1 MKHNYL
7 TTAWLVLLLALLFGA
22 SLAGV
27 QTALKDRID
36 ANKLA
41 ETYKQIP
48 NLVPGGEADGA
59 LEAIG
64 DMSAYRVKDETGQQI
79 GWVVPS
85 GGQGFADRIEVLLGL
100 SRDAGEITGLYVLD
114 QKETPGL
121 GNKIVED
128 VWRKQF
134 AGKAAQPA
142 LAVVKTAPGASNQIQ
157 AVTGATI
164 SSDSV
169 AAIVNQTVSDFR
181 KALQEG
187 GE

>member
-1 MKHNYL
+1 MKNNYL
-7 TTAWLVLLLALLFGA
+7 TTAWLVLLLALIFGA

-27 QTALKDRID
+27 QTALKPLID

-48 NLVPGGEADGA
+48 ELVPGGSASGEPQSF
-59 LEAIG
+59 G
-64 DMSAYRVKDETGQQI
+64 DISAYSVVDDSGQPL
-79 GWVVPS
+79 GWVLPT
-85 GGQGFADRIEVLLGL
+85 GGQGFADRIEVLIGL
-100 SRDAGEITGLYVLD
+100 NRDASAVTGLYVLD

-128 VWRKQF
+128 AWRSQF
-134 AGKAAQPA
+134 AGKQTSPA
-142 LAVVKTAPGASNQIQ
+142 LNLVKSDPAQANDIQ

-164 SSDSV
+164 SSDSIV
-169 AAIVNQTVSDFR
+169 AIINQSVAKFR
-181 KALQEG
+181 SALKKA

>member
-1 MKHNYL
+1 MKNNYL

-41 ETYKQIP
+41 ETYKQMP
-48 NLVPGGEADGA
+48 KLVSGGEADGD
-59 LEAIG
+59 LEEFG
-64 DMSAYRVKDETGQQI
+64 DMLAYRVKDASGQQI

-85 GGQGFADRIEVLLGL
+85 GGQGFADRIEVLVGL
-100 SRDAGEITGLYVLD
+100 NRDASRIAGLYVLD

-121 GNKIVED
+121 GNKIVEQ
-128 VWRKQF
+128 VWRDQF

-142 LAVVKTAPGASNQIQ
+142 LAVVKSEPSTENQIQ

-169 AAIVNQTVSDFR
+169 VAIVNKTVSDFR
-181 KALQEG
+181 KALKEG
-187 GE
+187 AE